1 MCKCEI
7 LYLEQMVLGAY
18 VDPANSGF
26 RYSVLVFGGKHLPD
40 PDYPPNQYVLADR
53 ALKEMLSGCDCMS
66 CISFSAN
73 ILLVQLLSWKLI
85 SGTK

>member
-40 PDYPPNQYVLADR
+40 PDYPIP
-53 ALKEMLSGCDCMS
+53 
-66 CISFSAN
+66 
-73 ILLVQLLSWKLI
+73 LI
-85 SGTK
+85 NMYWPIVP